1 MKNDWLESPFID
13 IKVSDSECKD
23 GYEDMFSYEWAGLSA
38 YCKVEGM
45 AEFMPY
51 QEPVKNT

>member
-38 YCKVEGM
+38 YCKVEG
-45 AEFMPY
+45 
-51 QEPVKNT
+51 